1 MKVQMK
7 KVEKIVSD
15 YLKQKQLKY
24 TPERKTILK
33 EVFSIHDHFEADE
46 LYLILRQ
53 KGDQRISRATVYRT
67 LPLLEESGLIRRVVF
82 TEKHTHYER
91 VYGHKHHEH
100 LICLKCGKIIDFYR
114 KSLEGALEDVAR
126 ENEFKSVAYKLEI
139 TGYCK
144 DCQEDTI

>member
-7 KVEKIVSD
+7 KVERIVSD
-15 YLKQKQLKY
+15 YLKQKHLKY
-24 TPERKTILK
+24 TQERKTILK
-33 EVFSIHDHFEADE
+33 EIFSIHDHFEADE
-46 LYLILRQ
+46 LYLRLRQ
-53 KGDQRISRATVYRT
+53 KGDNRISRATIYRT
-67 LPLLEESGLIRRVVF
+67 LPLLEGSGLIRRVVF

-100 LICLKCGKIIDFYR
+100 LICLKCGRIIDFYR
-114 KSLEGALEDVAR
+114 KSLEDALEDVTR

-144 DCQEDTI
+144 NCQEDTI